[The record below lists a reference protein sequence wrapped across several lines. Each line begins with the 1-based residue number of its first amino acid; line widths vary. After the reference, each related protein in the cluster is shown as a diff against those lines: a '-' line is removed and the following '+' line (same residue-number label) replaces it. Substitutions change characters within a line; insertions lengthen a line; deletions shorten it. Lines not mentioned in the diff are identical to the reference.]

1 MNCLVTTGALKKGGI
16 TEADYPR
23 FAGKVIE
30 FRIFDLKKEIADFS
44 IDDEVNVLS
53 GMYGP
58 QQRQKY
64 NRNGNL
70 LTYTNIIELSGDT
83 EKDKV
88 KYEYNVF
95 LEVLNLKL
103 GEASLSINNPDTI
116 NDVNVYHLSFNV
128 RTTRLG
134 DTIYKIRNKIDVW
147 IDQKSLNVVKQD
159 KNIRELRKKKSSK
172 TIIKDQK
179 GVTNGQEFIV
189 VPNAFDPY
197 SLILILSEFDI
208 KENESKQFEARQ
220 VNVRIIKSN
229 SILFKD
235 MERSLI
241 PIIVSHGEGR
251 IDIKNAKEL
260 KQVTMKFADNLGDI
274 TESYPFNP
282 NGSIDGVTGFCN
294 HDGRVNIMMPHPER
308 LFDISSF
315 SWAPKEWKL
324 SPWAKIFYNAREWMG

>member
-1 MNCLVTTGALKKGGI
+1 MDAEHPALENINLTIPSNKITAIVGKSGAGMSTLLDLI
-16 TEADYPR
+16 PR
-23 FAGKVIE
+23 LILPTSGVI
-30 FRIFDLKKEIADFS
+30 K
-44 IDDEVNVLS
+44 IDDININDLSLASLRKNIAFVYQDSILYDASIKENIKYFNMEASESDFEEAWVLS
-53 GMYGP
+53 GV
-58 QQRQKY
+58 
-64 NRNGNL
+64 
-70 LTYTNIIELSGDT
+70 
-83 EKDKV
+83 KDFIDKLPG

-103 GEASLSINNPDTI
+103 GEASLSINNPVTI

-208 KENESKQFEARQ
+208 KENESKQFNIVDAGK
-220 VNVRIIKSN
+220 NRIIEVK
-229 SILFKD
+229 
-235 MERSLI
+235 
-241 PIIVSHGEGR
+241 
-251 IDIKNAKEL
+251 
-260 KQVTMKFADNLGDI
+260 NLGI
-274 TESYPFNP
+274 N
-282 NGSIDGVTGFCN
+282 
-294 HDGRVNIMMPHPER
+294 
-308 LFDISSF
+308 
-315 SWAPKEWKL
+315 
-324 SPWAKIFYNAREWMG
+324 

>member
-1 MNCLVTTGALKKGGI
+1 MKYFIIVLLSSLSLASNPEG
-16 TEADYPR
+16 R
-23 FAGKVIE
+23 F
-30 FRIFDLKKEIADFS
+30 DS
-44 IDDEVNVLS
+44 
-53 GMYGP
+53 
-58 QQRQKY
+58 
-64 NRNGNL
+64 
-70 LTYTNIIELSGDT
+70 
-83 EKDKV
+83 KV

-208 KENESKQFEARQ
+208 KENESKQFNIVDAGKNRMIE
-220 VNVRIIKSN
+220 VKNLGIKKIKTPYGKHDGYTLSPVKN
-229 SILFKD
+229 GQPVLKNKGD
-235 MERSLI
+235 MEVTYALI
-241 PIIVSHGEGR
+241 
-251 IDIKNAKEL
+251 
-260 KQVTMKFADNLGDI
+260 DNTLVPAEI
-274 TESYPFNP
+274 L
-282 NGSIDGVTGFCN
+282 I
-294 HDGRVNIMMPHPER
+294 
-308 LFDISSF
+308 
-315 SWAPKEWKL
+315 KL
-324 SPWAKIFYNAREWMG
+324 SSGVIKLKLKKIRE